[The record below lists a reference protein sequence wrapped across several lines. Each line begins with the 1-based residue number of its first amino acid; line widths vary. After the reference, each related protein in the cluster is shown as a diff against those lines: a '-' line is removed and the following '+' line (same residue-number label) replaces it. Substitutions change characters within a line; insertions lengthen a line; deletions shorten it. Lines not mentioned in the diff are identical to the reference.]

1 MLNNSRSLRT
11 TRWDVEIFKRLRRA
25 PQKLSFHCAVTPRT
39 AETRVVRQISCFEC
53 GLWNRKLDTMSHNQD
68 ISRVLARI
76 STNTRT
82 HSPRLHTVYPHPCQV
97 EMETNFCEVWW
108 CFTIMEKAPTGTFTF
123 ETPLRHFWIYA
134 NHWLWNLREHSFPA
148 LVSGVSQ
155 GVRVSRCPH
164 DSRFTWHLEHLIHYT
179 CTLQCVEL
187 WGYMRSLQI

>member
-39 AETRVVRQISCFEC
+39 GETRVVRQISCFEC

-97 EMETNFCEVWW
+97 EMETNFCEVW
-108 CFTIMEKAPTGTFTF
+108 CFTIVEMAPTSAFTF
-123 ETPLRHFWIYA
+123 KTLLRHFWIYA
-134 NHWLWNLREHSFPA
+134 THWLWNLREHSLPA
-148 LVSGVSQ
+148 L
-155 GVRVSRCPH
+155 
-164 DSRFTWHLEHLIHYT
+164 
-179 CTLQCVEL
+179 
-187 WGYMRSLQI
+187 